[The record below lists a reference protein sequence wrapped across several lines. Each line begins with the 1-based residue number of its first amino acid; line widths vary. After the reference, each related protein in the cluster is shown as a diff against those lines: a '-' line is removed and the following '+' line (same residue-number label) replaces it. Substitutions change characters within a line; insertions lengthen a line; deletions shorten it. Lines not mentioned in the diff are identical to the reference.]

1 MDPISTAR
9 DRTLA
14 PTDRAAAKLA
24 SANKLFVRER
34 IDLLSQIVAILS
46 AGTFFGALLAAPM
59 GDRIGRRISLI
70 ISVAIFCI
78 GVALQTA
85 AMQIPMLIAGRY
97 IALFRIYHA
106 KQTDHS
112 IDSLRA

>member
-1 MDPISTAR
+1 MRAFRQQFSTGYVDPSDNELSIS
-9 DRTLA
+9 
-14 PTDRAAAKLA
+14 PSQ
-24 SANKLFVRER
+24 SA
-34 IDLLSQIVAILS
+34 QIVAILS

-70 ISVAIFCI
+70 IAVGIFCI

-97 IALFRIYHA
+97 IALLRIYHA
-106 KQTDHS
+106 KKTNHS